1 MDDKQQTTVDREAV
15 LKAHEA
21 LAVACTPV
29 EDDMQPGSE
38 EWLRRVTASKIAGIM
53 GVDPYGNTRYTL
65 WHQMAGGYTPEPVE
79 TPAMVRGS
87 LLESGVADWWL
98 HDHPGFHMEDCG
110 TFKSNTLDFAYATP
124 DRLLVS
130 PEGVLELLEV
140 KTQSSWNGWG
150 DDGSD
155 VVPVHYWMQ
164 AAWQA
169 IVTGVRRVHFAVLGP
184 YLERRDFVVDLTDF
198 ELDDVVGEVT
208 RFVDSLPGGEAERE
222 PEVEDA
228 VFDWPVVTAVTPV
241 VEDAV
246 DVSDLYESYRS
257 AKLEEKRVKSE
268 ASRWQ
273 AEIKVAA
280 AAGSCAVVGDRVV
293 ATRNGDR
300 WRFSAVR

>member
-1 MDDKQQTTVDREAV
+1 MDNRKQTTVGREAI

-21 LAVACTPV
+21 LSVACAPV

-38 EWLRRVTASKIAGIM
+38 GWLRRVTASKVAGIM
-53 GVDPYGNTRYTL
+53 GVDPYGNTRYVL
-65 WHQMAGGYTPEPVE
+65 WQQMAGRYTPEPTE
-79 TPAMVRGS
+79 TPAMLRG
-87 LLESGVADWWL
+87 LFLESGVADWWL

-110 TFKSNTLDFAYATP
+110 TFKSTTLDFAYATP

-130 PEGVLELLEV
+130 PEGVVELLEV
-140 KTQSSWNGWG
+140 KTQSSWSGWG
-150 DDGSD
+150 DDGTD
-155 VVPVHYWMQ
+155 VVPIHYWMQ

-184 YLERRDFVVDLTDF
+184 YLTRRDFVVDLTDF

-208 RFVDSLPGGEAERE
+208 RFVDSLPGGVAECE
-222 PEVEDA
+222 PDVEDA
-228 VFDWPVVTAVTPV
+228 VSDWPVVAAVTPV

-268 ASRWQ
+268 ASKWQ

-293 ATRNGDR
+293 ATRDGDK

>member
-1 MDDKQQTTVDREAV
+1 MDNRQQTTVGREAI

-21 LAVACTPV
+21 LAVACAPV
-29 EDDMQPGSE
+29 EDNMQPGSE
-38 EWLRRVTASKIAGIM
+38 EWLRRVTASKVAGIM

-65 WHQMAGGYTPEPVE
+65 WQQMAGRYTPEPVE
-79 TPAMVRGS
+79 SPAMLRG
-87 LLESGVADWWL
+87 LFLESGVSDWWL

-110 TFKSNTLDFAYATP
+110 TFKSNTLEFAYATP

-140 KTQSSWNGWG
+140 KTQRSWYGWG
-150 DDGSD
+150 DDGTD
-155 VVPVHYWMQ
+155 VVPIHYWMQ

-184 YLERRDFVVDLTDF
+184 YLTRRDFVVDLTDF

-208 RFVDSLPGGEAERE
+208 RFVESLPGGVAECE

-228 VFDWPVVTAVTPV
+228 VVDWPVVAAVTPV

-268 ASRWQ
+268 ASKWK

-280 AAGSCAVVGDRVV
+280 AAGSCAVVGDHVV
-293 ATRNGDR
+293 ATRDGDK
-300 WRFSAVR
+300 WRFNAVR